1 MGCRGCGRRSTRISY
16 NASSAP
22 QNEIDVEEDNTLS
35 AARLTPMG
43 WVRTCVKCGKVSD
56 PSPFAEHINSPCD
69 CTLDE

>member
-1 MGCRGCGRRSTRISY
+1 MACACCGRRSSRISY

-22 QNEIDVEEDNTLS
+22 QLDIEEDDTLS

-43 WVRTCVKCGKVSD
+43 WVRTCVKCGKVSE
-56 PSPFAEHINSPCD
+56 PSPFAENINKPCD

>member
-1 MGCRGCGRRSTRISY
+1 MACASCGRRSSRISY

-22 QNEIDVEEDNTLS
+22 QLDIEEDDTLS

-43 WVRTCVKCGKVSD
+43 WVRTCVKCGKVSE
-56 PSPFAEHINSPCD
+56 PSPFAENINKPCD

>member
-1 MGCRGCGRRSTRISY
+1 MACSGCGRRSSRISY

-22 QNEIDVEEDNTLS
+22 QLDIEEDDTLS

-43 WVRTCVKCGKVSD
+43 WVRTCVKCGKVSE
-56 PSPFAEHINSPCD
+56 PSPFAENINKPCD